1 MKILKRIVSS
11 VNTTRITNDD
21 LADTFMYSV
30 GYEDVSDIFY
40 EYLADK
46 LGDFTY
52 YGGQVK
58 FTDIETIEHDEY
70 NCSFTIHKIYES
82 DYGWYDVYTKVYYN
96 TNTDKYK
103 IMPNLKHRILE

>member
-40 EYLADK
+40 EYLEDK
-46 LGDFTY
+46 FGDFTY
-52 YGGQVK
+52 YGGQVE
-58 FTDIETIEHDEY
+58 FTDIETIEHGEY
-70 NCSFTIHKIYES
+70 NCSFTIHKTYES
-82 DYGWYDVYTKVYYN
+82 DYDWYDVYTKVYYN
-96 TNTDKYK
+96 TDTDKYK
-103 IMPNLKHRILE
+103 IMPNPKHRILE